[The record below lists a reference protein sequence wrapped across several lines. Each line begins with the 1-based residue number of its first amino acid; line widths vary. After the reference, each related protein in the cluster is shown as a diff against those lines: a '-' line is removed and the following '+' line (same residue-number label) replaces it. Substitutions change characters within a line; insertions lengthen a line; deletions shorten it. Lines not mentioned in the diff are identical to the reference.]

1 MAPRHNTE
9 EDPRS
14 DDDDL
19 HTAGSW
25 AQGLSKGVFA
35 HKKSSSKKRS
45 AKSPSRKQSRKR
57 RKLGGDDG
65 VDEDHDRYYSE
76 SLACR
81 SGIRV
86 QERVQGYNNI
96 IRKMEAEVDYLSC
109 SMFSEVFDGMVKFVA
124 DTKKSQSSDTIP
136 TAALLTGVNMP
147 DHNKVFNN
155 LITKLGSVTPHV
167 TVLGSGLNLKSLVQQ
182 IVVDLSESDSGEEGI
197 KKADASFSALEK
209 WYSNQYSDTDT
220 RNPLV
225 VVLQDFESSAGPALT
240 DLILLMKRY
249 HGLPFVLIFGVAT
262 TITTVHRTLPH
273 SATSKLTINTF
284 GSPPASH
291 LLDQVL
297 ENIIISPTNP
307 FKLSHKVFQFLIE
320 NFLFHDFAVQ
330 NFLQGYKFIIGE
342 HFYRTPATFLC
353 TDKETALAKLDN
365 LTEEELDSIR

>member
-1 MAPRHNTE
+1 M
-9 EDPRS
+9 
-14 DDDDL
+14 
-19 HTAGSW
+19 
-25 AQGLSKGVFA
+25 
-35 HKKSSSKKRS
+35 
-45 AKSPSRKQSRKR
+45 
-57 RKLGGDDG
+57 
-65 VDEDHDRYYSE
+65 DEDHDKYYAE

-86 QERVQGYNNI
+86 EQRVQGYNNI
-96 IRKMEAEVDYLSC
+96 VKTMEAEVDYLST
-109 SMFSEVFDGMVKFVA
+109 SMFSDVFDGIVKFVS
-124 DTKKSQSSDTIP
+124 DSKKCQPSDTIP

-155 LITKLGSVTPHV
+155 LISKLGSVTPHV

-182 IVVDLSESDSGEEGI
+182 IVVDLSETETEEGI

-209 WYSNQYSDTDT
+209 WYGSQYSDNDSK
-220 RNPLV
+220 NPLV

-249 HGLPFVLIFGVAT
+249 HCLPFVLIFGVAT

-273 SATSKLTINTF
+273 SATTKLTINTF
-284 GSPPASH
+284 GSPPASQ

-307 FKLSHKVFQFLIE
+307 FKLSHRVFQFLIE

-330 NFLQGYKFIIGE
+330 NFLQGYKFILGE

-353 TDKETALAKLDN
+353 TDRETALARLDN